1 MWFQMQPM
9 VRYNQVLRLACQN
22 GHVALNEDTII
33 CFVHNIEIIKKTF
46 NKTFFE
52 LLVML
57 ANTNI
62 IIFKIR
68 DMNKPL
74 GVQKPHNKFLVCL
87 HTLGE

>member
-9 VRYNQVLRLACQN
+9 VQYNQVLSLACQN
-22 GHVALNEDTII
+22 GHVALNEDAII

-46 NKTFFE
+46 DKTFYE
-52 LLVML
+52 LLVVL

-62 IIFKIR
+62 TIFKIR
-68 DMNKPL
+68 DVNKPL
-74 GVQKPHNKFLVCL
+74 GVQKNHNKFLECL